1 MVSKK
6 LEQGNGKDNEQVK
19 KNLFVSSIVWGS
31 IWTVGH
37 CAHAEKILLRTFIE
51 NWQQSKSQLLSVNLE
66 EQFLIQSQKVV
77 YPIVMDLYKYDIHSI
92 MLTDK
97 SYFDSASL

>member
-1 MVSKK
+1 MITLLKMVSKK

-31 IWTVGH
+31 TWTVGH

-51 NWQQSKSQLLSVNLE
+51 N
-66 EQFLIQSQKVV
+66 
-77 YPIVMDLYKYDIHSI
+77 
-92 MLTDK
+92 
-97 SYFDSASL
+97 

>member
-6 LEQGNGKDNEQVK
+6 LEQGNGKDNKAQLGLWV
-19 KNLFVSSIVWGS
+19 IVLMQKRFS
-31 IWTVGH
+31 Y
-37 CAHAEKILLRTFIE
+37 AHMYFIE

>member
-31 IWTVGH
+31 TWTVGH
-37 CAHAEKILLRTFIE
+37 CAHAEKVLLRTLC
-51 NWQQSKSQLLSVNLE
+51 S
-66 EQFLIQSQKVV
+66 
-77 YPIVMDLYKYDIHSI
+77 
-92 MLTDK
+92 
-97 SYFDSASL
+97 